1 MIVANEKDIAA
12 SPVESIEVKAA
23 AMKVLISE
31 DEGWQDHVMRI
42 IELGEGGYSPKHAHD
57 WPHINYVVSG
67 SGLLLMDGK
76 DHPLTAGGYAF
87 VPSGMVHQF
96 RNAGNT
102 PFRFICIV
110 PSRGHI
116 T

>member
-1 MIVANEKDIAA
+1 MIVANETELTAMPID
-12 SPVESIEVKAA
+12 SIEVHSA

-31 DEGWQDHVMRI
+31 SEGWQDHVMRI

-57 WPHINYVVSG
+57 WPHINFVVEG
-67 SGLLLMDGK
+67 SGVLNIDGTDHTLL
-76 DHPLTAGGYAF
+76 AGGYAF
-87 VPSGMVHQF
+87 VPAGTVHQF
-96 RNAGNT
+96 KNAGKS

-110 PSRGHI
+110 PSRGHV